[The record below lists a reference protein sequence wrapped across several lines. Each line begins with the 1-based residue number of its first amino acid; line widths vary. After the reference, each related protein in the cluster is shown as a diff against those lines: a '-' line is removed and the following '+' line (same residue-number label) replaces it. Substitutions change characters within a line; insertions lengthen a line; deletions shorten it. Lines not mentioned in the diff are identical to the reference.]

1 MPDQKN
7 PFEAMM
13 TMGQEWAKAL
23 NPALEHFTPR
33 GFEALFPTMPKDLM
47 ETFMGKTLNPEGLDA
62 KTKLLV
68 TLSALTIMGAQ
79 AEAQV
84 RITVRHAVEAGATA
98 QEIAETI
105 GIAGMFG
112 GIPAMSKA
120 MELAREVL
128 DAGTVKTED
137 QA

>member
-1 MPDQKN
+1 MTESRN

-13 TMGQEWAKAL
+13 AMGHEWARTM
-23 NPALEHFTPR
+23 NPALENFTPK
-33 GFEALFPTMPKDLM
+33 GFEALFPTMPKDLL

-62 KTKLLV
+62 KTRLLL

-79 AEAQV
+79 ADAQV
-84 RITVRHAVEAGATA
+84 RITVRHVVEAGATP

-128 DAGTVKTED
+128 DSGTSEEQT
-137 QA
+137 